1 MKRFLV
7 SFIMAAC
14 IVGSLSAQETLDS
27 LSYAMGDYFTRSVL
41 DSQDKK
47 TQQIKSDREE
57 YIRGFSDG
65 LNLYRQERTAAS
77 SYHEGQQMGLFFLM
91 SINFEQIEEKDQPHL
106 DCLIEGLRKV
116 ADNTVVLPQDT
127 IGAHHLLLDLDD
139 EAMLS
144 MVYGDSCRIETTMGI
159 LLGLRDYDTLPPIDR
174 DQGDSISIEDQQA
187 FAAGM
192 ADVLESSNS
201 EATYDMGRFAALF
214 YFIDNMRMK
223 QLLGLDF
230 DYDAIIDGARGALEL
245 TERKMSVEEVELCL
259 TQYYAAQY
267 NIQAAEGLDYNDDI
281 DDALL
286 EEAARA
292 AIEDVSRE
300 MAKNPNILQRYSLS
314 GQVSVKGGKGKKSP
328 AIGWTVTL
336 DDGFMTTVTN
346 QNGEYRFDD
355 VPPGNYT
362 IFYQDPFALE
372 RVFQV
377 KLKNKDKKLDQT
389 FNEDGSDYVSQAKRD
404 IFMGRLQFQV
414 ISGDTPVYYTGEYCF
429 DSFYERYG
437 VQIVDWGDIIP
448 CEPVVFANYNKH
460 IFDYL
465 DETFGD
471 EWRSTEWLPIL
482 RTVEGFNQ
490 WHP

>member
-1 MKRFLV
+1 MKRLV
-7 SFIMAAC
+7 LSFIMAGC
-14 IVGSLSAQETLDS
+14 LVGILSAQEAFDS
-27 LSYAMGDYFTRSVL
+27 LSYALGDYHTRLIAASNPNL
-41 DSQDKK
+41 QSPDDY
-47 TQQIKSDREE
+47 EG
-57 YIRGFSDG
+57 YIRG
-65 LNLYRQERTAAS
+65 LQENLYMFKQDSIRAKYYGS
-77 SYHEGQQMGLFFLM
+77 GLETGMYVLM
-91 SINFEQIEEKDQPHL
+91 MLENNPVLTSDCIYKNCIIN
-106 DCLIEGLRKV
+106 GVRKV
-116 ADNTVVLPQDT
+116 INGEVCLPQDT
-127 IGAHHLLLDLDD
+127 IGVDLFLTQFEDIGSSKNHHEETCQLCSAFGVMLAMYPESAESYDLQFI
-139 EAMLS
+139 
-144 MVYGDSCRIETTMGI
+144 GPDSIVNHQAYANGI
-159 LLGLRDYDTLPPIDR
+159 LEMLKNDDSYTIGKLYAYMILSTLDQMSGSGRHNYDFEVMVD
-174 DQGDSISIEDQQA
+174 
-187 FAAGM
+187 AA
-192 ADVLESSNS
+192 
-201 EATYDMGRFAALF
+201 RAAL
-214 YFIDNMRMK
+214 
-223 QLLGLDF
+223 G
-230 DYDAIIDGARGALEL
+230 L

-404 IFMGRLQFQV
+404 IIMGRPQFQI

>member
-1 MKRFLV
+1 MKRLLL
-7 SFIMAAC
+7 SFIMAGC
-14 IVGSLSAQETLDS
+14 LVGILSAQEAFDS
-27 LSYAMGDYFTRSVL
+27 LSYAFGDYNTRLIAASNPNL
-41 DSQDKK
+41 QSPD
-47 TQQIKSDREE
+47 E
-57 YIRGFSDG
+57 YIRG
-65 LNLYRQERTAAS
+65 LQENLYMFTQDSIKAKYYGS
-77 SYHEGQQMGLFFLM
+77 GLETGMYVLM
-91 SINFEQIEEKDQPHL
+91 MLENNPVLTNDWIYKDCIINGVL
-106 DCLIEGLRKV
+106 KV
-116 ADNTVVLPQDT
+116 INGEVCLPQDT
-127 IGAHHLLLDLDD
+127 IGVDLFLTEFEDIGSSKNNH
-139 EAMLS
+139 EETCQLCSAFGVMLAMYPESAEL
-144 MVYGDSCRIETTMGI
+144 YDIQFIGPDSIVNHQAYANGI
-159 LLGLRDYDTLPPIDR
+159 LEMLKNDDSYTIGKLYAYMILSTLDQMSGSGRHNYDF
-174 DQGDSISIEDQQA
+174 EDMVD
-187 FAAGM
+187 AA
-192 ADVLESSNS
+192 
-201 EATYDMGRFAALF
+201 RAAL
-214 YFIDNMRMK
+214 
-223 QLLGLDF
+223 G
-230 DYDAIIDGARGALEL
+230 L
-245 TERKMSVEEVELCL
+245 TERKMSFEEVNRFFMNGLSFQQPIENGNNDEDIADETIVAIDKAEKDASKELL
-259 TQYYAAQY
+259 
-267 NIQAAEGLDYNDDI
+267 
-281 DDALL
+281 
-286 EEAARA
+286 R
-292 AIEDVSRE
+292 
-300 MAKNPNILQRYSLS
+300 NPIVQGYSLS

-404 IFMGRLQFQV
+404 IIMGRPQFQI